1 MLEIKNL
8 SVKYAGAEA
17 ESLYQFSL
25 SVKKG
30 ECVLLTGASG
40 CGKTTVTRCLNGLLP
55 NFYSCEMQGEIFI
68 NGREISTLSMKEIAS
83 LTGSVFQDPRSQF
96 FTLDVDSEIAFPC
109 ENLGLAQA
117 EIQERVLSAASLTGA
132 THLLER
138 KVTELSSGQ
147 KQSVAIASACAL
159 HPKILVLDEPS
170 ANLDKEATE
179 RLKQILLNLKS
190 KGTTILISEHKIY
203 WLAGLCDRMIYLE
216 NGRKRIE
223 LSANE
228 FQCMKIDESRH
239 LGLRCV
245 SPYWK
250 EMKKT
255 VQSDFI
261 EKVKGKQISFR
272 YNKEAPIF
280 DELDFSIPS
289 GEVIGI
295 VGENGIGKST
305 LARLCVGL
313 EQPRRGDIF
322 LDGKKCN
329 KKERIQKSYYVM
341 QDADYQLFSDSVI
354 GELTVGKE
362 DNKETNEEAIQ
373 ILDRLGILSYKDRHP
388 GSLSGGE
395 KQRVTIAV
403 ALMKNA
409 EILLFDEPT
418 SGLDGRN
425 MLRVSELLKDLAKQ
439 GKTVLVI
446 SHDAEF
452 LLETSAHLLYLERCR
467 APTLI
472 PFCKENR
479 EQIYQIL
486 FSERSK
492 NNEQ

>member
-8 SVKYAGAEA
+8 SVKYAEAEA
-17 ESLYQFSL
+17 ESLHKFSL

-40 CGKTTVTRCLNGLLP
+40 CGKTTVTRCLNGLIP
-55 NFYSCEMQGEIFI
+55 NFYSSEMQGEIFI

-117 EIQERVLSAASLTGA
+117 EIQERVLSATRLTNI
-132 THLLER
+132 THLLGK

-159 HPKILVLDEPS
+159 RPKILVLDEPS
-170 ANLDKEATE
+170 ANLDREATE
-179 RLKQILLNLKS
+179 RLKRILLNLKNT
-190 KGTTILISEHKIY
+190 GTTILIAEHKIY
-203 WLAGLCDRMIYLE
+203 WLAGLCDRMIYLD
-216 NGRKRIE
+216 NGRKRME
-223 LSANE
+223 LSSEE
-228 FQCMKIDESRH
+228 FCRMKTDESRN

-245 SPYWK
+245 SFYRK
-250 EMKKT
+250 EMEKMT
-255 VQSDFI
+255 SLDFI
-261 EKVKGKQISFR
+261 EKIKGQQISFH
-272 YNKEAPIF
+272 YHKEFPIF
-280 DELDFSIPS
+280 DELDFSLPS

-313 EQPRRGDIF
+313 EQPQRGDILF
-322 LDGKKCN
+322 NGKKCS
-329 KKERIQKSYYVM
+329 KKDRIQKSYYVM
-341 QDADYQLFSDSVI
+341 QDVDYQLFSDSVL
-354 GELTVGKE
+354 GELILGNE
-362 DNKETNEEAIQ
+362 DDKKTNETAIQ

-425 MLRVSELLKDLAKQ
+425 MLRVSDLLKDLAKQ

-446 SHDAEF
+446 SHDAEL

-472 PFCKENR
+472 PFCKENQ
-479 EQIYQIL
+479 EQIYRIL